1 MSVKQEHAMKTK
13 LIAFAVGVAMA
24 SISGAADARRSY
36 GMMRTHW
43 TGNIA
48 HRCIVKHD
56 GPHCWLVDYR
66 HGNARVE
73 GEVFDTAITP
83 LN

>member
-1 MSVKQEHAMKTK
+1 MTKSK
-13 LIAFAVGVAMA
+13 LIAFAIGVTIA
-24 SISGAADARRSY
+24 SISGTADAHHSSH
-36 GMMRTHW
+36 GSIRTHW
-43 TGNIA
+43 SGNIA

-66 HGNARVE
+66 HGNARVN
-73 GEVFDTAITP
+73 GEVFDASITP